1 MRITADV
8 ASIIST
14 ERMVVIEH
22 EIDGVLRRVTFPL
35 SLYKKNHFS
44 EDNETF
50 QVINEYWAS
59 LPYHKQGEIFS
70 IYEDVRELF
79 DSVTGNTELKEELV
93 KLVTKLMNYHRTQD
107 VKNWILYGSQLK
119 IPTDVKREYV
129 YDVDKNTTEDKT
141 YIFDDYVGLMSLSVI
156 FRSMIPIWAMYNKPA
171 KDAIGKTLKEMSSFM
186 LLQNSEVYRSEPME
200 RLIRYI
206 KANINKDTYTGNH
219 TLEFI
224 CSSDMPIYL
233 LSLVCVRKL
242 CLGEMYTNEPR
253 QNLAALVYTYIIERP
268 SPHGGD
274 HSQQVRT
281 KKLKKEGAGE
291 GNENSGSTLELY
303 KARAAITVGRMAE
316 MRYSLRD
323 PVALA
328 IELCPDADSRLVER
342 DCENALKTSEEML
355 DKGIQIPQVI
365 LAQWVIN
372 PVFPAQGM
380 LYLEEDMIARVCAIT
395 ETVLRHRNF
404 GYLALL
410 STSVAMQDDS
420 LMRVTTVGS
429 KAQITEELGAALEVN
444 YPFRR
449 EPKRKTATNSSHDFV
464 QEDIKKLALEF
475 GRHTWR
481 ATADEA
487 LVKEVLKT
495 HVRRVGILPTLRTDI
510 GYMLVNAE
518 EQFN

>member
-1 MRITADV
+1 MRMTADV
-8 ASIIST
+8 ASLIST

-22 EIDGVLRRVTFPL
+22 EVDGKVRKVTFPL
-35 SLYKKNHFS
+35 SLYKKNHFA

-59 LPYHKQGEIFS
+59 LPYHKQGEIYS
-70 IYEDVRELF
+70 VYEDVRELF
-79 DSVTGNTELKEELV
+79 DSVAGNTELKDELTR
-93 KLVTKLMNYHRTQD
+93 LVTKLMDNHRTQD

-119 IPTDVKREYV
+119 VPSDVKREYI

-156 FRSMIPIWAMYNKPA
+156 FRAMIPIWAMYNKPA
-171 KDAIGKTLKEMSSFM
+171 KDAIGKVMKEMSSFM
-186 LLQNSEVYRSEPME
+186 LLKNSEVYKSEPME

-242 CLGEMYTNEPR
+242 CLGELYSNEPR

-303 KARAAITVGRMAE
+303 KARAVITTGRMAE

-323 PVALA
+323 PITLA
-328 IELCPDADSRLVER
+328 IELCPDGDPELIER
-342 DCENALKTSEEML
+342 DCIRALRTSEEML
-355 DKGIQIPQVI
+355 DRGIQIPQ
-365 LAQWVIN
+365 LLLSQWVIN
-372 PVFPAQGM
+372 PVFPAQGV
-380 LYLEEDMIARVCAIT
+380 LYMEEDVVAKVCAVA
-395 ETVLRHRNF
+395 ETALRHRGF

-410 STSVAMQDDS
+410 STAVAMHDDS
-420 LMRVTTVGS
+420 HMRVTTVGS
-429 KAQITEELGAALEVN
+429 KAQITEELAAALEVN

-449 EPKRKTATNSSHDFV
+449 EPKRKTQTNSSHDFV

-487 LVKEVLKT
+487 LVKDILKT
-495 HVRRVGILPTLRTDI
+495 HVRRVSILPQLRTDI
-510 GYMLVNAE
+510 GFMLVNAE

>member
-1 MRITADV
+1 MRISADI
-8 ASIIST
+8 ASLIST

-22 EIDGVLRRVTFPL
+22 EFDGEVRKVTFPL
-35 SLYKKNHFS
+35 SLYKKNHFA

-59 LPYHKQGEIFS
+59 LSHHKQGEIYH

-79 DSVTGNTELKEELV
+79 DSVTGNTELKAELTT
-93 KLVTKLMNYHRTQD
+93 LVSKLMGYHKTAD
-107 VKNWILYGSQLK
+107 VRKWILYGSDLK
-119 IPTDVKREYV
+119 VPSDVKREYI

-141 YIFDDYVGLMSLSVI
+141 YIYDDYVGLMSLSVI

-171 KDAIGKTLKEMSSFM
+171 KDAIGKIWKEMSSFM
-186 LLQNSEVYRSEPME
+186 LLQESEVYRSEPME

-242 CLGEMYTNEPR
+242 MLGELYSNEPR

-281 KKLKKEGAGE
+281 KKLRKEGAGE

-303 KARAAITVGRMAE
+303 KARAAITVGRTAE
-316 MRYSLRD
+316 MQYSLRD
-323 PVALA
+323 PVSLA
-328 IELCPDADSRLVER
+328 IELCPDADPEEVTR
-342 DCENALKTSEEML
+342 DCEYALISSQDML
-355 DKGIQIPQVI
+355 ERGIQIPQVI
-365 LAQWVIN
+365 LTQWVIN
-372 PVFPAQGM
+372 PVFPAQGILHM
-380 LYLEEDMIARVCAIT
+380 SEDVIIRMCAVT
-395 ETVLRHRNF
+395 ETVLRHRGF
-404 GYLALL
+404 GHLALL
-410 STSVAMQDDS
+410 ATAVAVQDDS
-420 LMRVTTVGS
+420 LMRVSTAGS
-429 KAQITEELGAALEVN
+429 KAQITDELAKALEVN
-444 YPFRR
+444 YPFERV
-449 EPKRKTATNSSHDFV
+449 PKRKTATNTSYNFV

-475 GRHTWR
+475 GRYTWR
-481 ATADEA
+481 ATAHEK
-487 LVKEVLKT
+487 LVVDVLKT
-495 HVRRVGILPTLRTDI
+495 HVRRVSIPTQLRIDI
-510 GYMLVNAE
+510 GNMLVNAE

>member
-1 MRITADV
+1 MRISADV

-22 EIDGVLRRVTFPL
+22 EFDGVTRKVTFPL
-35 SLYKKNHFS
+35 SLYKKNHFAQ
-44 EDNETF
+44 DNETF

-59 LPYHKQGEIFS
+59 LTHHAQGEIYRV
-70 IYEDVRELF
+70 YEDVRELF
-79 DSVTGNTELKEELV
+79 DSVTGNTELKIELT
-93 KLVTKLMNYHRTQD
+93 KLVTQLMEYHRTKD
-107 VKNWILYGSQLK
+107 VKHWILYNSQLK
-119 IPTDVKREYV
+119 VPSDVKREYV

-141 YIFDDYVGLMSLSVI
+141 YTFDDYVGLMSLSVI
-156 FRSMIPIWAMYNKPA
+156 FRAMIPIWAMHNKPA

-242 CLGEMYTNEPR
+242 CLGELYSNEPR

-323 PVALA
+323 PISLA
-328 IELCPDADSRLVER
+328 IELCPDADPEVVER
-342 DCENALKTSEEML
+342 DCRFALKSSTEML
-355 DKGIQIPQVI
+355 DKGIQIPQVL
-365 LAQWVIN
+365 LAQWVID

-380 LYLEEDMIARVCAIT
+380 MHMEEDVIAQVCAIT
-395 ETVLRHRNF
+395 ETVLRHRGF

-410 STSVAMQDDS
+410 STAVAMQDDS

-429 KAQITEELGAALEVN
+429 KAQITDELATALEVN

-449 EPKRKTATNSSHDFV
+449 EPKRKTATNSSYDFV
-464 QEDIKKLALEF
+464 QEDIKALSLEF

-481 ATADEA
+481 ATADEK
-487 LVKEVLKT
+487 LVIEVLKT
-495 HVRRVGILPTLRTDI
+495 HVRRVNILPQLRTDI
-510 GYMLVNAE
+510 GMMLVNSE